1 MITSLNDILH
11 SIMFHIKG
19 FFSAQWSCAVKFR
32 ISGRFWLNYN
42 SVVLGQR
49 LFEELGRHYF
59 ELGMTINKATN
70 IENYFRLRSRGTGWA
85 LEESKGGWT
94 AFEVNGC

>member
-59 ELGMTINKATN
+59 ELGMTINKATK
-70 IENYFRLRSRGTGWA
+70 IERCNLFEAEVKWEGVATGGVQA
-85 LEESKGGWT
+85 R
-94 AFEVNGC
+94 FNRF